1 MVSGWV
7 TWTIVGLRLTAY
19 GLRVGLSSG
28 LKRICNETKALE
40 SYKDDRRPVFKS
52 SPSQFMTIIYSVDY
66 TVTGKD
72 TGQVAGQDTSNSTSN
87 STSNNISEKMHRL
100 VGVLKGEMSTQD
112 MMEVMGMK
120 SRPMFLNSY
129 LNPALKAGLIGRT
142 QPDSPKSPTQKY
154 YLTEMGKALLNN
166 K

>member
-1 MVSGWV
+1 M

-19 GLRVGLSSG
+19 CLRVGRGSG

-40 SYKDDRRPVFKS
+40 SYRDDRRPVFKS

-72 TGQVAGQDTSNSTSN
+72 TGNVTKQSLSWDQVGTKLGLSRDQVEKLLLSAIQATSAAE
-87 STSNNISEKMHRL
+87 IR
-100 VGVLKGEMSTQD
+100 Q
-112 MMEVMGMK
+112 VMNMTNATK
-120 SRPMFLNSY
+120 FKRNYIDPLLELRILAM
-129 LNPALKAGLIGRT
+129 T

>member
-1 MVSGWV
+1 MN
-7 TWTIVGLRLTAY
+7 
-19 GLRVGLSSG
+19 G

-40 SYKDDRRPVFKS
+40 SYKEDRRPVFKS

-72 TGQVAGQDTSNSTSN
+72 TGQDTSNSISNSTSNSISNSTSN
-87 STSNNISEKMHRL
+87 STSNNISEKMLRL